1 MAAQH
6 RLLPLLVVRA
16 GGRCVGGDAWVTIK
30 THPASCCTTQLGPAQ
45 PSSCYRLPGLQNLH
59 LLVVAG
65 AAARAGVAPA
75 PAPGWVSTLLSPHTC
90 SDRVSCGQLPV
101 LPLRTPQH
109 CNNTAL
115 ILTQA
120 VQQCVPAWCVC
131 VMLAGGRCVSA
142 SAHHR
147 DIAHRDLLS
156 TELSWALVRWR
167 AWVRGAQAAGPVSS
181 PPTLH
186 TPAPTSHQPPAET
199 GRKSGDLW
207 KWPVF

>member
-75 PAPGWVSTLLSPHTC
+75 PAPGWVSTLLVLT
-90 SDRVSCGQLPV
+90 PV
-101 LPLRTPQH
+101 LTGSRVDSSLCSTPHPAALQQH
-109 CNNTAL
+109 GVNPDPGCS
-115 ILTQA
+115 A
-120 VQQCVPAWCVC
+120 VCPCLVWCGVLCSLVAGVC
-131 VMLAGGRCVSA
+131 
-142 SAHHR
+142 
-147 DIAHRDLLS
+147 
-156 TELSWALVRWR
+156 
-167 AWVRGAQAAGPVSS
+167 Q
-181 PPTLH
+181 
-186 TPAPTSHQPPAET
+186 PAPITETSLTAIFS
-199 GRKSGDLW
+199 RLS
-207 KWPVF
+207 

>member
-59 LLVVAG
+59 LLVVAA

-120 VQQCVPAWCVC
+120 RQCVSLPGVVC
-131 VMLAGGRCVSA
+131 VLCSLVAGVC
-142 SAHHR
+142 
-147 DIAHRDLLS
+147 
-156 TELSWALVRWR
+156 
-167 AWVRGAQAAGPVSS
+167 Q
-181 PPTLH
+181 
-186 TPAPTSHQPPAET
+186 PAPITETSLTAIFS
-199 GRKSGDLW
+199 RLS
-207 KWPVF
+207 